1 MSDTPKDYVV
11 LNNTGDEIKRIL
23 DSEES
28 TSPGQFYKNED
39 ALNEHID
46 DDDIHVAKSDKTRWD
61 EKLEK
66 SHRESAILDHP
77 DGSVTKEKLSTDLL
91 ELISS
96 GGGGSVTPEQIQE
109 SIEEYLGKNP
119 LIETDPTVPDWAKQ
133 PNKPFYDA
141 EEIYTKDKITVE
153 ETLLLKADKSDTY
166 TKDEVDILHSS
177 FIHKATYD
185 VDKYKNN
192 ELLAKKTEEIVLYE
206 TVVDTPTWRGNIT
219 YTGELNPAFNT
230 TDVFYVTLKNADGSA
245 LENGFFKLMNYFDE
259 YASAYDMLFYLENY
273 DTGYGSKIKENLPI
287 EFTALNDSVKMRDA
301 GVWKAAYMP
310 QTQWKLNGNKG
321 KLRFV
326 CDGDFIQRSPNATF
340 CGVAGTTKNVSY
352 YHSLNM
358 NEFQSDSTRQL
369 VAYHYVGQNYK
380 TNKLYYE
387 LEVERLSDT
396 RYATKQFVTL
406 RYMKYGTASFSVFT
420 QTVNGHGAI
429 KEPDT
434 NIDAIQIQV
443 AANTEGGFIRNG
455 AVIRVTEVK

>member
-1 MSDTPKDYVV
+1 M
-11 LNNTGDEIKRIL
+11 IKAKISKQSIKGKVNPYARMTRHI
-23 DSEES
+23 ES
-28 TSPGQFYKNED
+28 P
-39 ALNEHID
+39 
-46 DDDIHVAKSDKTRWD
+46 V
-61 EKLEK
+61 
-66 SHRESAILDHP
+66 LDHA
-77 DGSVTKEKLSTDLL
+77 DGSVTKKKLAQEVLDMFPDFDEGIIEKSENANINNITTQGIYKIGTDSYLVVSGDLEKCAQCLFNSDGNILIRQVSDKMQSEWVTLQPTVSAELST
-91 ELISS
+91 E
-96 GGGGSVTPEQIQE
+96 
-109 SIEEYLGKNP
+109 
-119 LIETDPTVPDWAKQ
+119 
-133 PNKPFYDA
+133 NKTIVGA
-141 EEIYTKDKITVE
+141 VNEIVGRMGQYILKSQYNIDNN
-153 ETLLLKADKSDTY
+153 LLK
-166 TKDEVDILHSS
+166 
-177 FIHKATYD
+177 
-185 VDKYKNN
+185 N
-192 ELLAKKTEEIVLYE
+192 EIALKTEETILYE
-206 TVVDTPTWRGNIT
+206 TIVNTPSWGNKIT

-230 TDVFYVTLKNADGSA
+230 TDVFYVTLKNVDGSA

-259 YASAYDMLFYLENY
+259 YASAYDTLFYLENY

-406 RYMKYGTASFSVFT
+406 RYMKYGTTSFSVFT